1 MNKLAFFLLTFLLA
15 CTTTGGD
22 QVRQSPA
29 DIQVTDAALAG
40 KISQYQMVANRVEQ
54 VARQECRA
62 RSRPKC
68 NFKFTIDTRPDVAP
82 NAYQSED
89 RNGKP
94 VIAFT
99 LSLIADMRNPDEMAF
114 ILGHEVSHHILGHL
128 PAVRTGILTGAI
140 AASLEAQMNG
150 LSEEQIQRAETVGAL
165 TAIQGFSKEFEL
177 QADALGAQIAYQAGF
192 NPVLGS
198 KSFNRV
204 KDPANTFLATHPGN
218 AQRLATVRRVM
229 AGLCADPATRREPP
243 C

>member
-1 MNKLAFFLLTFLLA
+1 MNKLVLFFLTVLVA
-15 CTTTGGD
+15 CTPTGDD
-22 QVRQSPA
+22 QARQAPTN
-29 DIQVTDAALAG
+29 IQVQDPALAR
-40 KISQYQMVANRVEQ
+40 KITQYQTVAKQVEQ

-68 NFKFTIDTRPDVAP
+68 NFKFTIDTRPDLAP
-82 NAYQSED
+82 NAYQTVD

-99 LSLIADMRNPDEMAF
+99 LALIADMRNPDEMAF

-128 PAVRTGILTGAI
+128 PAVRSGILSGAI

-150 LSEEQIQRAETVGAL
+150 LNAEQIQRAETVGAL

-177 QADALGAQIAYQAGF
+177 QADALGAQIAYRSGF

-198 KSFNRV
+198 KSFNRI

-229 AGLCADPATRREPP
+229 AGLCADPATRQEPP